1 MSLRKRISK
10 SLRNYIDVDP
20 GRVKLINQ
28 EVILIPSK
36 CGSKS
41 VVWEVFAARYPNKVL
56 ILCAR
61 REGEKRLQEIVIHRD
76 MGHISPKDYRLL
88 YELFKIQLQ
97 VIHSHDGH

>member
-1 MSLRKRISK
+1 MSLRKRIAE

-20 GRVKLINQ
+20 DKVKLLDQ
-28 EVILIPSK
+28 EMVSIASK
-36 CGSKS
+36 CDGKFEL
-41 VVWEVFAARYPNKVL
+41 WEVFAARYPHKVL

-76 MGHISPKDYRLL
+76 MGHISPKDYTLL

-97 VIHSHDGH
+97 VIHSQDEY